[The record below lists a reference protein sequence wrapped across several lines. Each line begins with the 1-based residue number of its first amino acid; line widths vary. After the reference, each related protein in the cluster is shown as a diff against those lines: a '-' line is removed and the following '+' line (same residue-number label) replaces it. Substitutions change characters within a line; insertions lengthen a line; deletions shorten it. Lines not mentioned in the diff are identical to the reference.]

1 MESDKSVDKGVAID
15 LLSENRRPKILI
27 CLWQAKTIR
36 FHNFIRMLPG
46 ISNNLLSQCLKEFEK
61 DKIVERKQYE
71 EISPRAGYALAEPGY
86 VLHPAVHYL
95 NEWERKYRLEIVPD
109 SDE

>member
-1 MESDKSVDKGVAID
+1 
-15 LLSENRRPKILI
+15 
-27 CLWQAKTIR
+27 
-36 FHNFIRMLPG
+36 MLPG

-71 EISPRAGYALAEPGY
+71 EIPPRAGYALAETGQE
-86 VLHPAVHYL
+86 LHPAVHYL

-109 SDE
+109 SDEGGSVDASCGFIRQMIF